1 MPCGSSLLVVH
12 QDQIVYQ
19 TKNNLFNPKPQYI
32 RNQDSS
38 SQQFRRFLDR
48 RKYTVKS
55 VGPVYHINIIIFFI

>member
-32 RNQDSS
+32 R
-38 SQQFRRFLDR
+38 
-48 RKYTVKS
+48 TVAHNNF
-55 VGPVYHINIIIFFI
+55 GDFWTE